1 MGNPINF
8 AALLFMGI
16 PWVLS
21 WKVKKINYIIICV
34 MLVSAFLTLSRSIVF
49 FAVPM
54 LFYCVSIFILG
65 ERRQKLKY
73 LIGTLSVIGLFWMFL
88 GQQIITLW
96 EARLVLESLNTN
108 EGFAV
113 REEIFK
119 LAINTYIH
127 RGNLILWLFGFG
139 QGSGAVIASRVLYF
153 MDTLDNAY
161 LAILFQNGIIG
172 LLVFSGF
179 WLSLILKK
187 GSRIMRSPHF
197 WVICGYLAFGS
208 YVWLM
213 IYE

>member
-1 MGNPINF
+1 
-8 AALLFMGI
+8 
-16 PWVLS
+16 
-21 WKVKKINYIIICV
+21 

-197 WVICGYLAFGS
+197 WVICGYLASGLSFEMYHYFTLNFMAFGS